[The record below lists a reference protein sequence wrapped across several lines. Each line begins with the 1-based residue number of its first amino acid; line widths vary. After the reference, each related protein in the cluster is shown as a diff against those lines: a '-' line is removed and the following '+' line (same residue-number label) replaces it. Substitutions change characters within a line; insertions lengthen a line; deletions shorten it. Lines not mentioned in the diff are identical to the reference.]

1 MPRPYKLKVPY
12 TTLNIVLPVTMKEHL
27 SKQAHI
33 MSKSLGREVSMA
45 AIIRDTLEK
54 RVSNKT
60 YPFKQ
65 KEKKM
70 LY

>member
-33 MSKSLGREVSMA
+33 MSKRLGKEVSMA
-45 AIIRDTLEK
+45 DIIRDTLEK
-54 RVSNKT
+54 RVGNKT

-65 KEKKM
+65 
-70 LY
+70 